1 MQNQISNTSKQK
13 TQYSEALKNALA
25 KKRDTGQKRVL
36 RLKDITKR
44 VGISKTA
51 IYQLIKQGD
60 FPQSFSLG
68 GRMVAWLETDI
79 EAFIESRLA
88 QSIQG

>member
-1 MQNQISNTSKQK
+1 MQNQICNTSKQK
-13 TQYSEALKNALA
+13 IQYSEALKNALA

-88 QSIQG
+88 QSIQR